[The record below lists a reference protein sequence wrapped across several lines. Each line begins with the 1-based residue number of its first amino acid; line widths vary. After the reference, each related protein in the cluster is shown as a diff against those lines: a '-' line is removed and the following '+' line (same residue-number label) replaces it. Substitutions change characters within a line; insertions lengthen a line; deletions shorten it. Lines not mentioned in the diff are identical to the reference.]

1 VVARAVDVHGSSTTR
16 PVRELLDDA
25 RASEYVDAAAARAL
39 AQQARVLARSLSDG
53 EGEAEGMYRLAS
65 IAYNTGDLKDALA
78 IALRSQELAQGC
90 NSARIEVYALNLLS
104 LVHYD
109 AGNLSA
115 ALATAL
121 AALDLYR
128 LTGDDED
135 EGNIL
140 NTVAIAHFALGD
152 MDRALVTYE
161 AALHANRGRGRQQS
175 DTLILSNLSQVRFR
189 RGEFL
194 LAASLAE
201 QALELSEEH
210 APEYVPFVLV
220 RLAEAYSGLGVF
232 DRATELLNAA
242 EDKDALGADSLRAQ
256 VRYSLGVG
264 RAAVLVSE
272 GRLEAAVDR
281 YLEALAVADEAS
293 MLESQLSAHGEL
305 AALYKRLGRPEEA
318 LQHQEQRFQKYEELF
333 ARGTDLRIKTMQIE
347 YDIES
352 ARHQAEILRLRTGEL
367 EALVRGRTQE
377 LESYQLEAFER
388 LAVLAEFR
396 DTDTGEHTV
405 RVGDMAAAI
414 AEQIGKDAEFVQHL
428 RMAGRLH
435 DIGKVAVPDA
445 ILLKPGPLTDDEFA
459 VMKTHTTIGAEILS
473 GSLSPLIQLAEEVA
487 LNHHERWD
495 GSGYPNGLQREDIP
509 LSGRIVSIA
518 DVFDALCSVRT
529 YKRAWPRAEAAQYIL
544 DGRGMQFDPR
554 LVDAFLVVVVR
565 MHPELAELRR

>member
-1 VVARAVDVHGSSTTR
+1 
-16 PVRELLDDA
+16 
-25 RASEYVDAAAARAL
+25 
-39 AQQARVLARSLSDG
+39 
-53 EGEAEGMYRLAS
+53 
-65 IAYNTGDLKDALA
+65 
-78 IALRSQELAQGC
+78 
-90 NSARIEVYALNLLS
+90 
-104 LVHYD
+104 
-109 AGNLSA
+109 
-115 ALATAL
+115 
-121 AALDLYR
+121 
-128 LTGDDED
+128 
-135 EGNIL
+135 
-140 NTVAIAHFALGD
+140 
-152 MDRALVTYE
+152 LVTYE

-220 RLAEAYSGLGVF
+220 RLAEAYTGLGVF

-305 AALYKRLGRPEEA
+305 SALYKRLGRPEEA

-414 AEQIGKDAEFVQHL
+414 AEQIGKDAEWVQHL

>member
-1 VVARAVDVHGSSTTR
+1 MVARAVDVHGSSTTR

-128 LTGDDED
+128 LTGEDED

-220 RLAEAYSGLGVF
+220 RLAEAYTGLGVF

-305 AALYKRLGRPEEA
+305 SALYKRLGRPEEA

-414 AEQIGKDAEFVQHL
+414 AEQIGKDAEWVQHL